1 MRPAEQL
8 PPLGTRYHRLWA
20 ASAISNLGNGVLF
33 AAMPLLAQ
41 SLTSSPTAIS
51 VVTSATSLPALLV
64 ALHAGAIVDRLDR
77 RRVMVV
83 MDLARLAILLG
94 FSILV
99 VGDRVPL
106 PTLYVVAFLLGAAD
120 VTFDGAARAVVPG
133 IVPMERLDAANGR
146 LAAASDT
153 MDELLGPPAGVALFA
168 LAASAP
174 FVFDAG
180 TFAVSAILLATITGS
195 FRPARRDATVPRS
208 FRNEIAEGL
217 RFVRASP
224 LLRWLA
230 AETGMLALFSSAN
243 IAVLVLFA
251 LDTLDLPRAGYGYLL
266 MTIAIGGVLGSLAVE
281 RFTRR
286 WRDVDVLTASVAVN
300 GAAYVIFGLAREPVV
315 ATLATLLWGGAIS
328 AGMIVSIGLR
338 QARTPDVLRGRV
350 LSVFGVVV
358 GVGGV
363 FGALL
368 GGTVADAFGL
378 RAPYVASGVVQLLLA
393 PVFGT
398 ALRRAREQR

>member
-1 MRPAEQL
+1 MRPTAPL
-8 PPLGTRYHRLWA
+8 PPLGARYQRLWA

-33 AAMPLLAQ
+33 AAMPLLAET
-41 SLTSSPTAIS
+41 LTSSPTAIS

-77 RRVMVV
+77 RRVMIA

-99 VGDRVPL
+99 VGDNVPL
-106 PTLYVVAFLLGAAD
+106 ATLYAVAFLLGAAD

-133 IVPMERLDAANGR
+133 IVPMQRLDAANGR

-168 LAASAP
+168 VAAWAP

-180 TFAVSAILLATITGS
+180 TFAVSALLLATITGS
-195 FRPARRDATVPRS
+195 FRPARRDTTAPRS

-217 RFVRASP
+217 QFVRESA

-300 GAAYVIFGLAREPVV
+300 GAAYVMFGLAREPVV

-338 QARTPDVLRGRV
+338 QARTPDALLGRV

-378 RAPYVASGVVQLLLA
+378 RAPYVASGVVQLVLA